1 VCGFISART
10 LSPAA
15 ETAFEQACARLAAR
29 QGADAERLH
38 ALFKL
43 DWDWTVRQSPEFATE
58 VGYPGQND
66 RWTDLSLE
74 AIAVRDRELSAPL
87 RALQSIDRARLNPSD
102 QLNYDLFRRNKEQ
115 AVEGTRFKGQYMPV
129 TQMTGPQ
136 QDVAQTLDMSPHG
149 TVKDYEDILAR
160 LDGVPALLEQ
170 TMILLKKGLETGL
183 TPPRITLRDVP
194 QQIQAQMAADPERN
208 ALLKPFYEFP
218 SGIPERERE
227 RLRQAAAAVLRE
239 KVIPAFA
246 KLCDFFTNTYLPGT
260 RETIALSALPDGQA
274 WYAYNLR
281 VTTTTSLT
289 PEQIHAL
296 GLSEVKR
303 IRQEMDQVVA
313 QTGFKGSFQ
322 EFSKFLRT
330 DPRFFYTN
338 AESLL
343 SGYRDIAKRADPELA
358 RLFGKLP
365 RLPYGVKAVP
375 AAAAGSQTAAYYEP
389 GSPQAGRPGWFVA
402 NTYALDSR
410 PKWEMVALTL
420 HEAVPGHHLQISLAE
435 EMEGAPE
442 FRKYGGYTA
451 FVEGWGLYSEGL
463 GDEMGLYK
471 DPYLKYGQ
479 LTFEMW
485 RAIRLVL
492 DTGIHAL
499 GWGRQQ
505 AMDYFLA
512 NASRAEHDIIVE
524 VDRYIVWPGQATA
537 YKIGELK
544 LKELR
549 AYATKELGASFDI
562 RQFHDEVLGNGALP
576 LDVLEK
582 RIHGWVGQKQREGA
596 AQTSTLPAGVRGR
609 AITEK
614 DLFDFVWA
622 ANPELSPDG
631 TRVAFTRVNV
641 DEKARRKKT
650 PTKSSETKEAQGA
663 RNAAQPKPSEP
674 ESEHESDVHII
685 SRAVYRDNAKGY
697 LDAKRHEHIWVLDV
711 PTASDEPTKPSPLTS
726 GDFDERE
733 VVWRHDNSRLYFLTQ
748 RTDEPYYELPTT
760 DLYSVPAAGGSS
772 EKLATVPMDIRDLVL
787 SPDGRQLAFHGSVT
801 QPIRSYS
808 QPDLWVM
815 GVASNAPPKNL
826 TVDYD
831 FDMGSSSSVFGD
843 NAAPAGGHGRAL
855 YWSPDGRWLFDSVA
869 KLGRTA
875 LVRVDAQSG
884 AVTEIAQGEHAVLD
898 FSVSPDA
905 LTMVALVSTPVIR
918 VERLDHIV
926 GWFDKW
932 IAGVPHPEYAVRP
945 EKQVAGPTL

>member
-1 VCGFISART
+1 M
-10 LSPAA
+10 L
-15 ETAFEQACARLAAR
+15 E
-29 QGADAERLH
+29 
-38 ALFKL
+38 
-43 DWDWTVRQSPEFATE
+43 SPEFATM

-66 RWTDLSLE
+66 RWTDESLE
-74 AIAVRDRELSAPL
+74 AIAARKRELPA
-87 RALQSIDRARLNPSD
+87 ALKALDSVDRARLNPSD
-102 QLNYDLFRRNKEQ
+102 QLNYDLFRKNTEQ
-115 AVEGTRFKGQYMPV
+115 AIEGGRFKGEYLPV
-129 TQMTGPQ
+129 TQLDGPQ
-136 QDVAQTLDMSPHG
+136 QETADILDLSPHG

-160 LDGVPALLEQ
+160 LNGLPRLLEQ
-170 TMILLKKGLETGL
+170 TVVLMNKGLESGV

-194 QQIQAQMAADPERN
+194 RQIEAQMAADPATN

-218 SGIPERERE
+218 AGIPEMERE
-227 RLRQAAAAVLRE
+227 RLRQSAAIVLKE
-239 KVIPAFA
+239 KVIPAFG

-281 VTTTTSLT
+281 VQTTTSLT

-303 IRQEMDQVVA
+303 IRGQMDKIIA
-313 QTGFKGSFQ
+313 QTGLSFP

-330 DPRFFYTN
+330 DPRFFYTD

-375 AAAAGSQTAAYYEP
+375 AAAARSQTAAYYEP

-402 NTYALDSR
+402 NTYALGSR

-435 EMEGAPE
+435 EMEAAPE

-451 FVEGWGLYSEGL
+451 FSEGWGLYSEGL
-463 GDEMGLYK
+463 GDEMGLYN
-471 DPYLKYGQ
+471 DPYVKYGQ

-505 AMDYFLA
+505 AIDYFLS

-537 YKIGELK
+537 YKIGEMK

-582 RIHGWVGQKQREGA
+582 SIKEWVGQKRRGVA
-596 AQTSTLPAGVRGR
+596 AQTAALPAGVPRR

-614 DLFDFVWA
+614 DLFDFIWV
-622 ANPELSPDG
+622 ANPEISPDG

-641 DEKARRKKT
+641 DEKRTGYESSIWTAATSGSEPPMRMTNGKHDSQPRWSPDGKRLAFVRGGGKDETGQPKPAQLALLTLAGGEAWIITELPKGVAGPVWSPDSRRIAFLSSTTPEDNEKAQRKKA
-650 PTKSSETKEAQGA
+650 PRKGSETKAAQGA
-663 RNAAQPKPSEP
+663 HNTAQPKPP
-674 ESEHESDVHII
+674 APASEHESDAHVI

-697 LDAKRHEHIWVLDV
+697 LDPKRHQHIWVLDL
-711 PTASDEPTKPSPLTS
+711 PTASDELTTPRQLTR
-726 GDFDERE
+726 GNFDEGE
-733 VVWRHDNSRLYFLTQ
+733 IVWSRDNLRLYFLTQ
-748 RTDEPYYELPTT
+748 RIEEPYYALPTT
-760 DLYSVPAAGGSS
+760 DIYSVPPAGGSLD
-772 EKLATVPMDIRDLVL
+772 KLATVPMGIQRPGASARTAAGLPFTVRPR
-787 SPDGRQLAFHGSVT
+787 SRFA
-801 QPIRSYS
+801 PIRSPICGS
-808 QPDLWVM
+808 WM
-815 GVASNAPPKNL
+815 WPPMRNQE
-826 TVDYD
+826 T
-831 FDMGSSSSVFGD
+831 
-843 NAAPAGGHGRAL
+843 
-855 YWSPDGRWLFDSVA
+855 
-869 KLGRTA
+869 
-875 LVRVDAQSG
+875 
-884 AVTEIAQGEHAVLD
+884 
-898 FSVSPDA
+898 
-905 LTMVALVSTPVIR
+905 
-918 VERLDHIV
+918 
-926 GWFDKW
+926 
-932 IAGVPHPEYAVRP
+932 
-945 EKQVAGPTL
+945 